1 MKIPVVELLPLKVYL
16 FRSQELVFKSKI
28 WLKSRKSPNS
38 RSSSRLKDLEFGL
51 FGVFSRIS
59 DLNTNSCVQIQT

>member
-28 WLKSRKSPNS
+28 RLKSRKSPNS
-38 RSSSRLKDLEFGL
+38 RSSSWLKDLKFGL
-51 FGVFSRIS
+51 FGFFSRIS